1 MIHSKS
7 HLGERPF
14 ICPFEKCQKSYYD
27 RGNLRYHEKTYHAK
41 EIKDFPYSCI
51 HSNCNMRFRTVKEK
65 LEHHWKND
73 HECDNE
79 IKEYFQLLKTM
90 KGIYSQLEI
99 SDDVIEEEKNFL
111 KEKIELTKQNS
122 GIFDKY
128 SENLREDANQ
138 I

>member
-1 MIHSKS
+1 
-7 HLGERPF
+7 
-14 ICPFEKCQKSYYD
+14 
-27 RGNLRYHEKTYHAK
+27 
-41 EIKDFPYSCI
+41 
-51 HSNCNMRFRTVKEK
+51 MRFRTVKEK